1 MELMGF
7 IDENEI
13 DLRPLASRERL
24 YRAHLDRLVAIG
36 ALVDTLHDADG
47 VDVLGLECRDGLIDQ
62 AECAN
67 TKATRFPLS
76 SARWMICTAVR
87 VLPKPVGAEAWD
99 AACRPPARR

>member
-13 DLRPLASRERL
+13 DFRPLAARERL
-24 YRAHLDRLVAIG
+24 YRAHLDRLIAIG

-62 AECAN
+62 AECGNHEGRA
-67 TKATRFPLS
+67 LS
-76 SARWMICTAVR
+76 LVERALDDMHRR
-87 VLPKPVGAEAWD
+87 QGLAEAG
-99 AACRPPARR
+99 RR